1 MRRNFAVAVMVITPE
16 GLVLVMDPS
25 KPDPLWKFPG
35 GHSAGSES
43 PYETAARELEE
54 ETGISLSP
62 FEFQLLRGES
72 RGNHDFF
79 FFSVILPKLPQM
91 REFGSDGEKIG
102 IFPLTILGDSS
113 FFPSHRRVVID
124 FVELESPVS

>member
-1 MRRNFAVAVMVITPE
+1 MRRSFAVAVMVIVPE

-43 PYETAARELEE
+43 PDETAARELQE

-62 FEFQLLRGES
+62 FELQLLRGEN
-72 RGNHDFF
+72 REDHDFF
-79 FFSVILPKLPQM
+79 FFSVILSKLPQL

-102 IFPLTILGDSS
+102 VFPLCILGDEL
-113 FFPSHRRVVID
+113 FFPPHRRLVTS

>member
-1 MRRNFAVAVMVITPE
+1 MRRNFAVAVMVIAPE

-43 PYETAARELEE
+43 PDETAGRELEE
-54 ETGISLSP
+54 ETGISLNP
-62 FEFQLLRGES
+62 YEFQLLYGEDRGD
-72 RGNHDFF
+72 HDFF
-79 FFSVILPKLPQM
+79 FLSVVLSELPELK
-91 REFGSDGEKIG
+91 EFGNDGEKTG
-102 IFPLTILGDSS
+102 VFPLSILGDEL
-113 FFPSHRRVVID
+113 FFPPHRRLITS